1 MSRALLC
8 MAVIFYVAAFVA
20 VALYPWAA
28 LILAGGGFAFHVL
41 GGSDE

>member
-8 MAVIFYVAAFVA
+8 MAVVLYVAAFVA

-28 LILAGGGFAFHVL
+28 LTIAGGGFALHVL
-41 GGSDE
+41 GVSE